1 MNRRNFLHTS
11 GATLLGGL
19 VGSRVAP
26 ALTPAPY
33 SSNSGAARLTVFFN
47 RPRRNISQMLYGQFT
62 EHLGRCIYDGIWVG
76 PDSSIPNQDGI
87 RKDSVNL
94 LRSVQTPLI
103 RWPGGCFADTYHWR
117 DGIGPR
123 AQRPKARNIWW
134 GRDESN
140 EFGTDE
146 FLDFCRQTNSNPYIC
161 LNVGSGSPEEAMEW
175 MQYCNA
181 NDTTVSSL
189 RRKNGH
195 ADPYNV
201 RYWSV
206 GNESW
211 GCGGNYDPEVYAD
224 EFIRFMTFLGRAAA
238 DRGDKDRFVACGN
251 SFGDWNQKMF
261 DRMASRNGGN
271 SIRDIH
277 YLSIH
282 YYSDTRWDGLEFSD
296 SDYYNLLGSVD
307 GMDRAI
313 TRTADILDYYAPAG
327 HKVHIG
333 MDEWGAWHHARH
345 NPGSDLLLQDNTF
358 ADAILAAAIL
368 NLLSNRS
375 DLVHMATL
383 AQTFNVIQ
391 CMALTNGPK
400 FAVTPTAYVFGM
412 FRPHMDAD
420 GLDVIVESPEFSYT
434 TPPNGG
440 RSAQPDE
447 HQRPSLSASAS
458 VSKSG
463 DRLNLILVNQHL
475 NDTLPLTIDLAGID
489 TAFGART
496 ATLSE
501 IRNSGVRTEN
511 NLDQPNNI
519 HPPVSRP
526 VQIAGAKFTLELPPH
541 SIQSLSIPLKG

>member
-1 MNRRNFLHTS
+1 M
-11 GATLLGGL
+11 
-19 VGSRVAP
+19 AP

-33 SSNSGAARLTVFFN
+33 SSNAQAAKLTVFFN
-47 RPRRNISQMLYGQFT
+47 RPRRPISQMLYGQFT

-94 LRSVQTPLI
+94 LRSIQTPLI

-123 AQRPKARNIWW
+123 DQRPKARNIWW

-146 FLDFCRQTNSNPYIC
+146 FLDFCRQTSANPYIC
-161 LNVGSGSPEEAMEW
+161 LNVGSGSPEEAMQW

-181 NDTTVSSL
+181 NDTTVSDL
-189 RRKNGH
+189 RKKNGH

-251 SFGDWNQKMF
+251 SYGDWNQKMF
-261 DRMASRNGGN
+261 DRMAGRNGGS

-282 YYSDTRWDGLEFSD
+282 YYSDTRWDGLNFSD
-296 SDYYNLLGSVD
+296 SDYYNLLGTVD

-313 TRTADILDYYAPAG
+313 TRTADLLDYYAPAG
-327 HKVHIG
+327 HKVYIG

-345 NPGSDLLLQDNTF
+345 NPSSDALLQDNTF
-358 ADAILAAAIL
+358 ADAILAASIL

-375 DLVHMATL
+375 DVVHMATI

-412 FRPHMDAD
+412 FRPHMDAN
-420 GLDVIVESPEFSYT
+420 GLDVIVESPEFSYSA
-434 TPPNGG
+434 PSAGG
-440 RSAQPDE
+440 RFPHQTE
-447 HQRPSLSASAS
+447 HQLPSVSASAS

-463 DRLNLILVNQHL
+463 DALTLILVNQHL
-475 NDTLPLTIDLAGID
+475 NDTLPLTIDLAGMD
-489 TAFGART
+489 NALSSRNG
-496 ATLSE
+496 TLRE

-519 HPPVSRP
+519 HPPVSRSIP
-526 VQIAGAKFTLELPPH
+526 IAGAKFTLDLPPH
-541 SIQSLSIPLKG
+541 SIQSLTIPLKG